1 MNYLKDKKIL
11 LIVCGSIAAYKA
23 AYLVRAFIKKSAQVK
38 VVMTPSAEGFISPLT
53 LATLSKNEC
62 LIHFEKENGLWNNHV
77 DLGLW
82 ADLMVIAPAS
92 ANTIAKMATGLCDN
106 LALACYL
113 SAKCPVF
120 FATGM
125 DLDMYKHPATQK
137 NISTLKEYGNIH
149 IPSEYGELASG
160 LVGEGRMAE
169 PDNIAKQIENYFTK
183 EQRLIGIDVL
193 VSAGPTF
200 EKLDPVRY
208 IGNFSSGKMGF
219 AIAEKLMEEGANV
232 TLVTGP
238 TKLDCSNNINRI
250 DVVSA
255 HEMLESCLENF
266 KDSSITIMSAA
277 VADYTPLDMANEK
290 IKKRNTEFNLAL
302 TKTVDI
308 LKTLG
313 ASKTDDQTLIGFALE
328 TQNEVEN
335 AIKKINTKNLDFIVL
350 NSLKDKGAGFGV
362 DTNKITIIDK
372 LKNKEAYPLMNKK
385 DVAGIVVNKAIDL
398 CLKK

>member
-1 MNYLKDKKIL
+1 MKFTTDLTMLQKTMNCLKDKKIL
-11 LIVCGSIAAYKA
+11 LVVCGSIAAYKA
-23 AYLVRAFIKKSAQVK
+23 AYLVRAFVKKGAQVK

-82 ADLMVIAPAS
+82 ADFMVVAPAT
-92 ANTIAKMATGLCDN
+92 ANSISKMANGLCDN
-106 LALACYL
+106 LAMACYL

-125 DLDMYKHPATQK
+125 DLDMYQHPSTQN
-137 NISTLKEYGNIH
+137 NIQTLQRYGNLH

-169 PDNIAKQIENYFTK
+169 PDHIVEFIEGHLNQVQILK
-183 EQRLIGIDVL
+183 GKKVL
-193 VSAGPTF
+193 VSAGPTY
-200 EKLDPVRY
+200 EKLDPVRF

-219 AIAEKLMEEGANV
+219 AIAEKLHSEGAEV

-238 TKLDCSNNINRI
+238 TKLSCSTGINRI

-255 HEMLESCLENF
+255 KEMLDSCQSKF

-277 VADYTPLDMANEK
+277 VADYTPTNTAQEK
-290 IKKRNTEFNLAL
+290 IKKSDADFNLSL

-313 ASKTDDQTLIGFALE
+313 ESKAKNQILVGFALE

-335 AIKKINTKNLDFIVL
+335 A
-350 NSLKDKGAGFGV
+350 
-362 DTNKITIIDK
+362 
-372 LKNKEAYPLMNKK
+372 
-385 DVAGIVVNKAIDL
+385 
-398 CLKK
+398 LKKSILKI